1 MKTIETNLI
10 KISKEQFIE
19 LVTKK
24 TIDNKDRYKKSL
36 HELWNKISDIVD
48 YHDANTVLQRFL
60 MIKSDKHT
68 FVNENYKMS
77 AIDLAK
83 YANQMYSFMFTNTIR
98 LQKGTNNNTSFLG
111 VERKILTAD
120 VRVLEK
126 NYDFEQL
133 SDWERRLLDTVL
145 KLFVINNNW
154 LKVLRGELV
163 LEYDEEMIQEL
174 ISYIERDWFQD
185 SCFNLIEDLI
195 NLVKSKKYHL

>member
-10 KISKEQFIE
+10 EISKEQFIE

-24 TIDNKDRYKKSL
+24 TIDNKNGYKKSL
-36 HELWNKISDIVD
+36 HELWNKISAIVRSD
-48 YHDANTVLQRFL
+48 EYTILHRFS

-77 AIDLAK
+77 AIHLAK
-83 YANQMYSFMFTNTIR
+83 YANQIYSIMFTNTID

-111 VERKILTAD
+111 VERKIRTTD
-120 VRVLEK
+120 VLLLEK

-154 LKVLRGELV
+154 LAVVRGELV

-195 NLVKSKKYHL
+195 NLVK

>member
-83 YANQMYSFMFTNTIR
+83 YANQMYSFTFAEGY
-98 LQKGTNNNTSFLG
+98 K
-111 VERKILTAD
+111 
-120 VRVLEK
+120 
-126 NYDFEQL
+126 
-133 SDWERRLLDTVL
+133 
-145 KLFVINNNW
+145 
-154 LKVLRGELV
+154 
-163 LEYDEEMIQEL
+163 
-174 ISYIERDWFQD
+174 
-185 SCFNLIEDLI
+185 
-195 NLVKSKKYHL
+195 